1 MGYTIEDRGTFSGDL
16 AVMLNLQKYYD
27 DDPFLKVADYRE
39 DITYSLDFQNQRET
53 VTRYISDVQDEERN
67 VLIFRDSFGVH
78 MAEYFAKEY
87 PQVTL
92 MDYRTEDCAA
102 AVRELKPDVVVIEV
116 AERYTDYMFGLLESL
131 GAMVWE

>member
-1 MGYTIEDRGTFSGDL
+1 MDL
-16 AVMLNLQKYYD
+16 FGSRQYPGAEWPPSTLVIPY
-27 DDPFLKVADYRE
+27 
-39 DITYSLDFQNQRET
+39 
-53 VTRYISDVQDEERN
+53 
-67 VLIFRDSFGVH
+67 IFRDSFGVH

-131 GAMVWE
+131 GTMEWE